1 MHGLAEK
8 QLFSWSQAFYRVEI
22 NKLNSTQQHPRERR
36 LESAFQNADSKF
48 ANWA

>member
-22 NKLNSTQQHPRERR
+22 NKLNSTQ
-36 LESAFQNADSKF
+36 LMIVTMIYVFQ
-48 ANWA
+48 WYVIYG